1 MFRNFRTRLPARAF
15 LGLLLFFATAL
26 LPQNQRS
33 SVALFNEGEAALL
46 RRDYRSAVQNY
57 RAAIDR
63 NPSYIR
69 AHAGL
74 ARALFEQGDY
84 VSALESCEAILGL
97 EKGNRTAR
105 TLKGRILL
113 RQGHARLALDML
125 SAVAKEDPGNTEN
138 AYALGEYYARTGK
151 HDVARGFFEKVLRR
165 EPGHLPALI
174 GLADSQAVKGSL
186 DAAERTLE
194 RARELDPAYPGV
206 HLGTGRIFLSRAL
219 REKDERIRSSLLV
232 RAREALLS
240 AESLASEMPEI
251 QLQLIRIEMALGQGE
266 RARDRAA
273 ALRKMSVR
281 PQGADQVLAYVERTV
296 GRKEDAVQILRESLR
311 LEPANPLVRAALE
324 ELVMELP
331 GDARLSELRRELT
344 RYHERRA
351 QNHRNQQRFDRALP
365 HYRRALLLD
374 PGAGGPLRELS
385 EHYRMRGNYEL
396 FLQSLIRLRDRE
408 ENDPKLRFRLESALA
423 GRRESLAYKEN
434 LLSPEGSGSAA
445 TFARTPTQ
453 ILIFDPEPVDGLPE
467 APDASEWISRLF
479 DFYLRGSSRIRPVD
493 KTFRERLLRMVRDS
507 RPQGRTFSAGVFYR
521 PDLVPYLSEIDDEL
535 NRPLYFAAG
544 KILVRDG
551 RFAWTLDLVERRTG
565 KVIARTELR
574 AEGED
579 ALHDLCSRAAAFVE
593 RSLPYSGRVVRI
605 GTDRVFI
612 NLGMEDGV
620 AKGQVF
626 SVENSYGAE
635 RGTVK
640 VEEVGSY
647 VSRVSAVEG
656 RLSALHMGD
665 VVRPK
670 PTAISGQ

>member
-1 MFRNFRTRLPARAF
+1 MFRRFFPGFALCF
-15 LGLLLFFATAL
+15 LLFAPSAFS
-26 LPQNQRS
+26 QNQRS
-33 SVALFNEGEAALL
+33 SVALFNEGEAALQ

-63 NPSYIR
+63 NPSYVR

-84 VSALESCEAILGL
+84 ASALESCEAILGL
-97 EKGNRTAR
+97 EKGSRAAR

-113 RQGHARLALDML
+113 RQGQASQAREML
-125 SAVAKEDPGNTEN
+125 ESVAKEDPGNTDN

-151 HDVARGFFEKVLRR
+151 HDVARGYFEKVLRR
-165 EPGHLPALI
+165 EPGHLAALI
-174 GLADSQAVKGSL
+174 GLADSQAAKGTL

-206 HLGTGRIFLSRAL
+206 HLGTGRIFLARAL
-219 REKDERIRSSLLV
+219 REKDERIRSSLLM
-232 RAREALLS
+232 RARDALLS
-240 AESLASEMPEI
+240 AESLAAEMPEV

-273 ALRKMSVR
+273 ALRRMTVR
-281 PQGADQVLAYVERTV
+281 PRGADQVLAYVERTV

-311 LEPANPLVRAALE
+311 LEPANPLVRTALE

-351 QNHRNQQRFDRALP
+351 QNHRAQQRFDRALP

-374 PGAGGPLRELS
+374 PGAVGPLRELS

-396 FLQSLIRLRDRE
+396 FLSSLIRLRDRE

-423 GRRESLAYKEN
+423 GRRESLAYREN
-434 LLSPEGSGSAA
+434 LLSPEGSGSSA
-445 TFARTPTQ
+445 TFERTPTQ
-453 ILIFDPEPVDGLPE
+453 ILLFDPEPVDGLPE

-479 DFYLRGSSRIRPVD
+479 DFYLRGSSRVRPVD
-493 KTFRERLLRMVRDS
+493 KTFREKLLRMVRDS

-521 PDLVPYLSEIDDEL
+521 PDLVPYLAEIEDL
-535 NRPLYFAAG
+535 TNRPLFFAAG

-551 RFAWTLDLVERRTG
+551 RFTWTLDLVERRTG

-579 ALHDLCSRAAAFVE
+579 ALHDLSSRAAAFVE
-593 RSLPYSGRVVRI
+593 RSLPYGGRVVRI
-605 GTDRVFI
+605 SGDRVFI
-612 NLGMEDGV
+612 NLGVEDGV
-620 AKGQVF
+620 TKGMTF
-626 SVENSYGAE
+626 AVESAYGNS
-635 RGTVK
+635 RGNVK

-647 VSRVSAVEG
+647 VSRVSAMEG
-656 RLSALHMGD
+656 RSSAFHMGD
-665 VVRPK
+665 VVRPQ
-670 PTAISGQ
+670 PTATSGR